1 MKRDKTL
8 TLGQFKEL
16 TKDLPD
22 NTAIMVVSGGDTA
35 LALGVYPFE
44 TSLDGQ
50 RVFLLDMSPYD
61 YVRFETF

>member
-35 LALGVYPFE
+35 LALDSYPFE
-44 TSLDGQ
+44 TSLDEQ
-50 RVFLLDMSPYD
+50 RVLLLDMSQSN
-61 YVRFETF
+61 YVRFKTF

>member
-35 LALGVYPFE
+35 LALGIYPFE
-44 TSLDGQ
+44 TSLDEQ
-50 RVFLLDMSPYD
+50 RVLLLDMSVTD
-61 YVRFETF
+61 HVTFKTF

>member
-22 NTAIMVVSGGDTA
+22 NTAIMVVSDGDTA
-35 LALGVYPFE
+35 LALDLYPFE
-44 TSLDGQ
+44 TTLDEQ
-50 RVFLLDMSPYD
+50 RVLLLNMSQSN
-61 YVRFETF
+61 YVRFKTF